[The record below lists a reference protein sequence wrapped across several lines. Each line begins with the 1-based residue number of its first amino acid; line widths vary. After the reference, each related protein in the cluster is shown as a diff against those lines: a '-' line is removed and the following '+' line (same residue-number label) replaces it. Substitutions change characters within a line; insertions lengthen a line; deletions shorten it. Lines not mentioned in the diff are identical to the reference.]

1 MRRRVKIT
9 GIGPVTPA
17 GIGRE
22 EFFRGINEPVSR
34 VRAITRFD
42 PEAGQFVGA
51 EITDFDLK
59 RFAPEENPR
68 RLSRHTQFSLVAA
81 ILALRDAGM
90 ATTDLRRTVPVVV
103 TGTSIMDF
111 DKIGRGM
118 EMVLK
123 KGVRYTPGSIM
134 YEASIANVA
143 GKIVNWLGV
152 PARMLTMQTSCCS
165 GLDALGQGAELV
177 ATGQAELVLAGGS
190 ECPLSFYPML
200 GFNASELSPAINEHE
215 HPEKACRPFDLWRST
230 GVLGEGACI
239 FVLETEASPRPALG
253 WITGYSY
260 ANDQDHQTALGL
272 IPAVRQALANALRRP
287 DEVDYVNAW
296 GTGHRTIDANESAVL
311 KQVYGD
317 RLAEIPVS
325 SIKGAIGTALGA
337 SGPIQVA
344 STVLSLHHGV
354 LPPTVN
360 WVTPDPACPLNLSS
374 QPRRLQVD
382 IAVVNSH
389 GLSGSNSAVVLER
402 LCPR

>member
-9 GIGPVTPA
+9 GLGPVTPA

-42 PEAGQFVGA
+42 PAAGQFIGA

-59 RFAPEENPR
+59 RHAPDENPR

-81 ILALRDAGM
+81 MLALKDAGLIPAEM
-90 ATTDLRRTVPVVV
+90 ARLNPVVV

-111 DKIGRGM
+111 EKIGRGM
-118 EMVLK
+118 ELVMK
-123 KGVRYTPGSIM
+123 KGARYTPGSIM
-134 YEASIANVA
+134 YEASVANVA
-143 GKIVNWLGV
+143 GKIVEWLGI

-165 GLDALGQGAELV
+165 GLDAIGQGAELV
-177 ATGQAELVLAGGS
+177 ATGQADLALAGGS

-200 GFNASELSPAINEHE
+200 GFNASELSPAISE

-239 FVLETEASPRPALG
+239 FVLEAADSSRPALA
-253 WITGYSY
+253 WVTGYGY
-260 ANDQDHQTALGL
+260 ANDQDGQTALGL
-272 IPAVRQALANALRRP
+272 VPTVRQALANALRRP
-287 DEVDYVNAW
+287 DEVDFVNAW
-296 GTGHRTIDANESAVL
+296 GTGHRIIDANESSAMHHL
-311 KQVYGD
+311 YGD
-317 RLAEIPVS
+317 RLGEIPVS

-344 STVLSLHHGV
+344 STVLSLLHGL

-360 WVTPDPACPLNLSS
+360 WETPDPACPLNLSN
-374 QPRRLQVD
+374 QPRRLPVNV
-382 IAVVNSH
+382 AVVNSH
-389 GLSGSNSAVVLER
+389 GLSGSNSALVLER
-402 LCPR
+402 

>member
-22 EFFRGINEPVSR
+22 AFFRGINEPVSR
-34 VRAITRFD
+34 VRSLTRFE
-42 PEAGQFVGA
+42 PGTGPFIGA
-51 EITDFDLK
+51 EVADFDLK
-59 RFAPEENPR
+59 RLAPEENPR

-81 ILALRDAGM
+81 MLAVKDAGL
-90 ATTDLRRTVPVVV
+90 TPDDLLQLSPVVV

-111 DKIGRGM
+111 EKIGRGM
-118 EMVLK
+118 ELVMK
-123 KGVRYTPGSIM
+123 KGSRYTPGSIM
-134 YEASIANVA
+134 YEASVANVA
-143 GKIVNWLGV
+143 GKIVEWLKV

-165 GLDALGQGAELV
+165 GLDAVGQGAELV
-177 ATGQAELVLAGGS
+177 ASGQAGLVLAGGS

-200 GFNASELSPAINEHE
+200 GFNASELSPAISE

-239 FVLETEASPRPALG
+239 FVLEPESSPRPPLA

-260 ANDQDHQTALGL
+260 ANDQDGQSAMGL
-272 IPAVRQALANALRRP
+272 VETGRQALANALRRP
-287 DEVDYVNAW
+287 DEIDFLNAW
-296 GTGHRTIDANESAVL
+296 GPGHRIIDANESTAMHQL
-311 KQVYGD
+311 FGA

-337 SGPIQVA
+337 SGPIQTA
-344 STVLSLHHGV
+344 STALTLFHGL

-360 WVTPDPACPLNLSS
+360 WETPDPACPLNLSG
-374 QPRRLQVD
+374 QPRRLPVR
-382 IAVVNSH
+382 IALVNSH
-389 GLSGSNSAVVLER
+389 GLSGSNSALILER
-402 LCPR
+402 